1 MVKKN
6 PPQLY
11 PGRDGGLRRYFFV
24 IFGGGQSRL
33 FFLFGI
39 EWAQRREGDR
49 MAKIL
54 RINRKKQMSAD
65 RVFFD
70 NRVPGQV
77 RDRLTEGWPEGRA
90 ERERTSQN

>member
-1 MVKKN
+1 M
-6 PPQLY
+6 
-11 PGRDGGLRRYFFV
+11 GGCGGTFFG
-24 IFGGGQSRL
+24 ISGGGQSRL

-39 EWAQRREGDR
+39 KWAQRREGDKI
-49 MAKIL
+49 AKIL
-54 RINRKKQMSAD
+54 RINRKKQMSVD
-65 RVFFD
+65 IVFFD